1 MKKLLAVLLTL
12 VLVFSLCGCLG
23 GNNDDVRGD
32 ITSGNQSETEK
43 ETEKEPEF
51 SLGKATNN
59 TYKNDFLGITCTL
72 PSEWVFYN
80 DEQILQL
87 NNIVGDVVDKDVAEQ
102 LKNAN
107 IIYDMYA
114 TYQNEGSSIN
124 INLEKLNA
132 AQIITL
138 DIKKTLEA
146 QIDSIKST
154 YQNMGYTDINAAYQ
168 KITISGKEFDGLK
181 ISAKIQGINFYTT
194 VFTFRKGSY
203 LANVSLGS
211 LQTDK
216 TNTFAGYFTIK

>member
-80 DEQILQL
+80 DEQILKL

>member
-114 TYQNEGSSIN
+114 TYQNESSIN

-146 QIDSIKST
+146 QIDGIKST

-168 KITISGKEFDGLK
+168 KITISGKEFDSLK
-181 ISAKIQGINFYTT
+181 ISAKIQGINFYAT

-203 LANVSLGS
+203 LANVSLSS